1 MTYQDRVIY
10 RPELM
15 TQLNVGTETIRRWM
29 KEEKLP
35 KPDVNISQKTKGWK
49 LSTLQAAGIG
59 LI

>member
-1 MTYQDRVIY
+1 MTSSDRVIF

-35 KPDVNISQKTKGWK
+35 KPDVDISRKTRGWK